1 MKPEDLRRIREEAAK
16 DLSVRRG
23 GARVRVLIAM
33 GTSAIAAGSRAVL
46 DVFEREIKT
55 RGVDDVEIVQ
65 TGDRGLSC
73 KKPIVEVRVVGE
85 PSVLYGEMNPEK
97 AQRVVAEHIVG
108 GAPVAQYAIETGC
121 D

>member
-1 MKPEDLRRIREEAAK
+1 MKPEDLRRVREEAAK
-16 DLSVRRG
+16 DLSLRRG

-33 GTSAIAAGSRAVL
+33 GTSAIAAGSRSVL
-46 DVFEREIKT
+46 DVFEKEIEA
-55 RGVDDVEIVQ
+55 RGLDDVQIAQ

-85 PSVLYGEMNPEK
+85 PSVLYGEMNSEK
-97 AQRVVAEHIVG
+97 AQRVVAEHIVDG
-108 GAPVAQYAIETGC
+108 TPVSDFLIETGC